1 MEAVGD
7 DRIEYMTVPA
17 VGRSDVLRYRFQRQE
32 LDREP
37 GTAPGPHDVAVLDY
51 GIQDT
56 GADGAAWALSNRG
69 APGAVPDDLTVAWTL
84 RGAPHAYRRADLAA
98 VALAT
103 APLSEADAAKR
114 IFDAAKPLKA
124 ARIPVLDALRTV
136 AGHLRDIVTE
146 PMVKGQVSGRLSE
159 VLDPVFL
166 RFCRPCDT
174 THIYEMP
181 FRLASLQAGLELE
194 PGTSPPVL
202 RRAAGLQ
209 APMVGQLAGRAEARV
224 DVIRNYIRFHGPAR
238 PRDAAAFLDA
248 PVREVKAHW
257 PADVVEVTVDDEV
270 TGGAHPDR
278 FMLAGDFD
286 ALTATVDQPKPSV
299 RLLGPYDPYLQLRDR
314 DLLVRDETRRK
325 ELWPVL
331 GRPGA
336 IVAAGDIVGTWRPR
350 TSKRSLTVRIQP
362 WQPLSASVAL
372 LIEEQAER
380 LSAHRD
386 VTLAGIVGDSS

>member
-1 MEAVGD
+1 
-7 DRIEYMTVPA
+7 MTVPA

-32 LDREP
+32 LDREA
-37 GTAPGPHDVAVLDY
+37 GTAPGPHDVAVLDH

-56 GADGAAWALSNRG
+56 GPDGAAWALSNRG
-69 APGAVPDDLTVAWTL
+69 ARGAVPHHLALAWTL
-84 RGAPHAYRRADLAA
+84 RGAPHAYRRADLTA

-103 APLSEADAAKR
+103 APLSEADAGKR

-124 ARIPVLDALRTV
+124 AGITVLDALRTV

-146 PMVKGQVSGRLSE
+146 PMVKGQVSGRLTE
-159 VLDPVFL
+159 VLDPPFL

-194 PGTSPPVL
+194 PGTAPPVL
-202 RRAAGLQ
+202 RRAVGIE
-209 APMVGQLAGRAEARV
+209 APMVCRLAGEAEPRV

-238 PRDAAAFLDA
+238 PRDVAAFLDA
-248 PVREVKAHW
+248 PVRDVKAHW
-257 PADVVEVTVDDEV
+257 PADAVEVTVDHEL
-270 TGGAHPDR
+270 TGGVHR
-278 FMLAGDFD
+278 GRCMLAGDID
-286 ALTATVDQPKPSV
+286 ALTATVDRPERSV

-314 DLLVRDETRRK
+314 DLLVLDEARRK
-325 ELWPVL
+325 QLWPVL

-336 IVAAGDIVGTWRPR
+336 IVAAGEIVGTWRPR
-350 TSKRSLTVRIQP
+350 ASRGALTVRIQP

-372 LIEEQAER
+372 LVEEQAER

-386 VTLAGIVGDSS
+386 VSLAGIVRDSS